1 MKSNVVDNSSRLIDG
16 LHEGSNS
23 SLFLSLCEQHRVN
36 LPTNSVGTQKIA
48 RISIRYAEDHEDK

>member
-16 LHEGSNS
+16 L
-23 SLFLSLCEQHRVN
+23 HRVN

-48 RISIRYAEDHEDK
+48 RIPIRYAEDHEDK